1 MFFSPI
7 FILYYARYIDNT
19 SCHRSKYY
27 LYYYDMIQIGRILL
41 CLYCQRN
48 WMKLIEFSKVCDL
61 QKICYSCFL
70 MSYRYLLHRQYML
83 GFVSFLMIHYL
94 LYLVVSYYA
103 QSVSHIVVEA
113 FLFLFF
119 IVYLRMPYV
128 FLIVNS
134 VTNSSLQGGTSEPC
148 IGLT

>member
-70 MSYRYLLHRQYML
+70 MSHRYLLHGQYML

-94 LYLVVSYYA
+94 LYLVVFLCMLSQCLIQQQRLSYFF
-103 QSVSHIVVEA
+103 SHCILKNA
-113 FLFLFF
+113 
-119 IVYLRMPYV
+119 ICIPYCQQCYK
-128 FLIVNS
+128 LK
-134 VTNSSLQGGTSEPC
+134 SLGWDK
-148 IGLT
+148 